1 MKKSWICGIYPHHL
15 KTRAEADQTSAGC
28 GFTLSGDFAGM
39 LTEKEVM
46 VRIQKAG
53 IFLSGLDD
61 STSFNAGKPAV
72 ASDP

>member
-1 MKKSWICGIYPHHL
+1 
-15 KTRAEADQTSAGC
+15 
-28 GFTLSGDFAGM
+28 M

-72 ASDP
+72 ASNP